1 MTDAHDQAPQPSKP
15 SRLSGLVAP
24 KGAAARPGE
33 SSPPAPAEVAPPP
46 TAPKTAPDAM
56 PVREQPAASAPLPA
70 AAPTGT
76 GSKSLTLRLPDAEYE
91 RLRAHA
97 YATRKSHQA
106 ILAEAL
112 RQYLEN
118 LTQ

>member
-1 MTDAHDQAPQPSKP
+1 MSDPESSTPQPLKP

-33 SSPPAPAEVAPPP
+33 ASQAAPAPPP
-46 TAPKTAPDAM
+46 RPEPAPVAP
-56 PVREQPAASAPLPA
+56 VI
-70 AAPTGT
+70 AAPVGT

-91 RLRAHA
+91 RLRSHA
-97 YATRKSHQA
+97 FMSRKTHQT

-112 RQYLEN
+112 RQYLDDAD
-118 LTQ
+118 TA

>member
-1 MTDAHDQAPQPSKP
+1 MSDAEERKP
-15 SRLSGLVAP
+15 SRLAGLVAP

-33 SSPPAPAEVAPPP
+33 TPPP
-46 TAPKTAPDAM
+46 TTAEMVPPSAPSKAIPDTA
-56 PVREQPAASAPLPA
+56 PVREQPSAASPPPSSAS
-70 AAPTGT
+70 TGT

-106 ILAEAL
+106 ILADAL
-112 RQYLEN
+112 RQYLDA
-118 LTQ
+118 TS